1 MFADVAISAPR
12 ARASDPSSSP
22 RNADADTGAAVAVVR
37 AAESFD
43 QTTFALA
50 AFLVFPALVFPYW
63 GELLGLMFGAA
74 LFALAF
80 ALRPVGR
87 WAARFLRG
95 RFGTPRVLFV
105 AGGVLALCTA
115 ATGTLPGYG
124 VAGGLA
130 ILLLVACRTGQ
141 GLAWGACGALH
152 PAPASASA
160 GVGALAGAVAAAGLM
175 AVIATQLVHADFV
188 AWGWRYPLCAAL
200 AVHLV
205 ALFARMRLACG
216 AGELSD

>member
-1 MFADVAISAPR
+1 MFADVAVPAPRRSAP
-12 ARASDPSSSP
+12 APSPASL
-22 RNADADTGAAVAVVR
+22 DADTGAAVAVVR

-50 AFLVFPALVFPYW
+50 AFLVFPALVVPYW
-63 GELLGLMFGAA
+63 GDLLGLLFGAA

-87 WAARFLRG
+87 WAAQFLRG
-95 RFGTPRVLFV
+95 RFGVPRVLFA
-105 AGGVLALCTA
+105 AGAVLALCTA

-124 VAGGLA
+124 VAGSLS

-141 GLAWGACGALH
+141 GLAWGACGSLH

-160 GVGALAGAVAAAGLM
+160 VGGALAGAVAAAGLM
-175 AVIATQLVHADFV
+175 AFIASQLVHADFV

-216 AGELSD
+216 TGELSGY

>member
-12 ARASDPSSSP
+12 RSAPAPSSPAS
-22 RNADADTGAAVAVVR
+22 RDADTGAAVAVVR

-50 AFLVFPALVFPYW
+50 AFLVFPALVVPYW
-63 GELLGLMFGAA
+63 GELLGLLFGAT
-74 LFALAF
+74 LFALGF

-87 WAARFLRG
+87 WAAQLLRG
-95 RFGTPRVLFV
+95 GLGVPRVLLV
-105 AGGVLALCTA
+105 AGVVLALCTA

-124 VAGGLA
+124 VAGGLS
-130 ILLLVACRTGQ
+130 ILLLLACRTGQ
-141 GLAWGACGALH
+141 GLAWGACGSLH

-160 GVGALAGAVAAAGLM
+160 VVGALAGAVAAAGLM
-175 AVIATQLVHADFV
+175 ALIASQLVHADFV
-188 AWGWRYPLCAAL
+188 AWGWRYPFCAAL
-200 AVHLV
+200 AIHLV

-216 AGELSD
+216 AGELRDY

>member
-1 MFADVAISAPR
+1 MFADVAVSAPR
-12 ARASDPSSSP
+12 RSAPTPSPASG
-22 RNADADTGAAVAVVR
+22 DADTGAAVAVVR

-50 AFLVFPALVFPYW
+50 AFLVFPTLVFPYW
-63 GELLGLMFGAA
+63 GDLPGLLFGAA

-87 WAARFLRG
+87 WAAQFLRG
-95 RFGTPRVLFV
+95 RFGVPRVLLV
-105 AGGVLALCTA
+105 AGGALALCTA

-124 VAGGLA
+124 AAGGLA
-130 ILLLVACRTGQ
+130 ILLLVACRTAQ
-141 GLAWGACGALH
+141 GLAWGACGSLH
-152 PAPASASA
+152 PTPAGACA
-160 GVGALAGAVAAAGLM
+160 VVGALAGTAAAAGLM
-175 AVIATQLVHADFV
+175 AVIASQLVHADFV

-216 AGELSD
+216 AGELSGY

>member
-12 ARASDPSSSP
+12 RSASAPFPAS
-22 RNADADTGAAVAVVR
+22 RDADTGAFVAVVR

-43 QTTFALA
+43 QTMFALA

-63 GELLGLMFGAA
+63 GELPGLLFGAA

-87 WAARFLRG
+87 WAALALRG
-95 RFGTPRVLFV
+95 RFGVPRVLAI
-105 AGGVLALCTA
+105 AGVVLALCTA

-124 VAGGLA
+124 MAGGLA

-152 PAPASASA
+152 PAPARASA
-160 GVGALAGAVAAAGLM
+160 VVGALAGAVAAAGLM
-175 AVIATQLVHADFV
+175 AVIASQLVHADFV

-216 AGELSD
+216 AGELSDY

>member
-1 MFADVAISAPR
+1 MFADVAVPAPRRSAPASSSAPR
-12 ARASDPSSSP
+12 
-22 RNADADTGAAVAVVR
+22 DADTGAAVAVVR

-50 AFLVFPALVFPYW
+50 AFLVFPALVVPYW
-63 GELLGLMFGAA
+63 GELPGLMFGAA

-87 WAARFLRG
+87 WAAQFLRG
-95 RFGTPRVLFV
+95 RFGVPRVLFA
-105 AGGVLALCTA
+105 AGAILALCTA

-124 VAGGLA
+124 VAGALS

-141 GLAWGACGALH
+141 GLAWGACGSLH

-160 GVGALAGAVAAAGLM
+160 VVGALAGAVAAAGLM
-175 AVIATQLVHADFV
+175 AVIASQLVHADFV

-216 AGELSD
+216 EGELSD

>member
-1 MFADVAISAPR
+1 MFADVAVPAPR
-12 ARASDPSSSP
+12 RSARGPSPAS

-50 AFLVFPALVFPYW
+50 ACLVFPALVFPYW
-63 GELLGLMFGAA
+63 GELPGLLFGAA
-74 LFALAF
+74 LVALAF

-87 WAARFLRG
+87 WAALALRG
-95 RFGTPRVLFV
+95 SFGVPRVLAL

-124 VAGGLA
+124 AAGGLA

-160 GVGALAGAVAAAGLM
+160 AVGALAGAVAAAGLVAGM
-175 AVIATQLVHADFV
+175 ASQMVHADFV

-200 AVHLV
+200 AIHLV
-205 ALFARMRLACG
+205 ALFARMRLASG